1 MDLDQALDLGRGA
14 FLMALSTSAPIL
26 LVGLLVGLTISVFQS
41 VTQLQEQTLTFV
53 PKIIAMGAVA
63 AMLIPWLT
71 VRMIEYVQSLWGGT
85 ALLP

>member
-1 MDLDQALDLGRGA
+1 MDLGSALDIGRHA
-14 FLMALSTSAPIL
+14 FFMALSTSAPIL
-26 LVGLLVGLTISVFQS
+26 LIGLFVGLVISVFQS

-53 PKIIAMGAVA
+53 PKIVAMGAVA

-85 ALLP
+85 AMLP